1 MKNPKIMIYKWMIF
15 DFNASDGNGRPK
27 EIGGIFD
34 FEPYFELDEGYD
46 RSQVV
51 WSCITNLVTQGINF
65 SDEYFGPFLKWALK
79 RE

>member
-34 FEPYFELDEGYD
+34 FEPYLELDEGYNKAEVMGNVHEQL
-46 RSQVV
+46 RAA
-51 WSCITNLVTQGINF
+51 GIETT
-65 SDEYFGPFLKWALK
+65 DEYFGKFMECAMA
-79 RE
+79 